1 MLFNFVCKLVT
12 RYPCINILFFISGYA
27 PMISNRAAVRDCQPI
42 ENEYFRLA
50 RPASST
56 TESGKQGI
64 V

>member
-1 MLFNFVCKLVT
+1 MYYYIV
-12 RYPCINILFFISGYA
+12 LFFFILGNA
-27 PMISNRAAVRDCQPI
+27 LKAVNRAAVQDCKPI

>member
-1 MLFNFVCKLVT
+1 MLFNFVCKLVII
-12 RYPCINILFFISGYA
+12 YPCIIILFFVLGNA
-27 PMISNRAAVRDCQPI
+27 LKTVNRAAVQDCKPI
-42 ENEYFRLA
+42 ENEYFRLP